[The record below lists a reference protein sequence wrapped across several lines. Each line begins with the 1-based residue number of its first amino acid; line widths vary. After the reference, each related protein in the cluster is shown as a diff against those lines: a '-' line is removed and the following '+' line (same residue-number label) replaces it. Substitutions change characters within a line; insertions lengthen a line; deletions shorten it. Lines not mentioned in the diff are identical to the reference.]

1 MYVFP
6 GKTLNLKV
14 EFTLGEDPASP
25 EVAAYVV
32 RDQTGEVQSA
42 TPIDV
47 IDGDTDAWL
56 SVPASIHVLTPGEK
70 YRQHRIDVSYT
81 VANMAI
87 DRSYSYYVVPD
98 LFLAHTANELR
109 TVLGVSPLEI
119 PNNQVEFYR
128 AYIDLSAGRDGDAFI
143 EALTG
148 NDIDLKFAAQQLIFW
163 HTAQLLLPSVRM
175 QSLKSIESET
185 SKMTRMA
192 TSTNVGALEDLVAER
207 YLYYLS
213 LIQVSGNASAPT
225 FFIVDSPTDP
235 VTGAA

>member
-6 GKTLNLKV
+6 GKALNVKL
-14 EFTLGEDPASP
+14 EFLLGDDPASP
-25 EVAAYVV
+25 DVAAYVV
-32 RDQTGEVQSA
+32 RDQSGEVQAS
-42 TPIDV
+42 TPIAVPNDETEV
-47 IDGDTDAWL
+47 WI
-56 SVPASIHVLTPGEK
+56 SIPASIHELAPDEK

-81 VANMAI
+81 VANMPF
-87 DRSYSYYVVPD
+87 DMSYSYYIVPD

-128 AYIDLSAGRDGDAFI
+128 AYIDLSAGKDGDSFI
-143 EALTG
+143 AALTG
-148 NDIDLKFAAQQLIFW
+148 NDLDLKFAAQQLIFW

-185 SKMTRMA
+185 SKLTRMA
-192 TSTNVGALEDLVAER
+192 TSTNVGALEELVADR

-213 LIQVSGNASAPT
+213 LIQASGNSNPPT

-235 VTGAA
+235 ITG

>member
-6 GKTLNLKV
+6 GKTLNVKI

-25 EVAAYVV
+25 DVAAYVV
-32 RDQTGEVQSA
+32 RDQSGEVLPA
-42 TPIDV
+42 TPV
-47 IDGDTDAWL
+47 TVADGDTDAWL
-56 SVPASIHVLTPGEK
+56 SVPASIHTLSNGEK

-81 VANMAI
+81 VANMAL
-87 DRSYSYYVVPD
+87 DQSYSYYVVPD

-128 AYIDLSAGRDGDAFI
+128 AYIDLSAGKYGDAFI
-143 EALTG
+143 AALNG
-148 NDIDLKFAAQQLIFW
+148 SNIDLKFAAQQLIFW

-185 SKMTRMA
+185 SKLTRMA
-192 TSTNVGALEDLVAER
+192 TSTNVGALEELVAER

-213 LIQVSGNASAPT
+213 LIQVSGNSNPPT
-225 FFIVDSPTDP
+225 FFIVDSPVDAI
-235 VTGAA
+235 TGA